1 MIQVWDKVFLIHEEN
16 VEFFLCVHAST
27 NVRPLTSMWSPRYRR
42 SYKSIPRCVA
52 SENLVLQLI
61 ITIEHLKKPR
71 CCYVMY
77 VYLVDLSP
85 LGIYRTNEKNHNT
98 KLNRLRIPTDWQGTD
113 QLALYK
119 RSRGVEPP
127 LLK

>member
-1 MIQVWDKVFLIHEEN
+1 MIQVWDKVFLIHDQN

-52 SENLVLQLI
+52 SENLVLQLT
-61 ITIEHLKKPR
+61 ITIEHLKTPR

-77 VYLVDLSP
+77 VYLVDLFP
-85 LGIYRTNEKNHNT
+85 LGLYMTNEKNHSN
-98 KLNRLRIPTDWQGTD
+98 KLNRLRIPTG
-113 QLALYK
+113 
-119 RSRGVEPP
+119 RGQTSWLCTSAAKE
-127 LLK
+127 LNRHC